1 MSLVGMHE
9 AKTQLSRL
17 VERALSGEDV
27 VITRHGTPVVRL
39 VPVTNQSR
47 FASTRG
53 MWKGKIWMSD
63 DFDEWTDELEEM
75 FFGDSE

>member
-27 VITRHGTPVVRL
+27 VITRHGKPVVRL